1 MEYIFDELKQYI
13 VKKVDDF
20 ENKNYNYLLVYYG
33 NEKIS
38 EKNII
43 SIIIISNSLFYQRT
57 NNCITYT
64 DKNLSYSSK
73 FLNELFIIDKK
84 INYDYIISIKNHNL
98 SDSNLNAN
106 VEVIQSFGKNN
117 YKITIKK

>member
-117 YKITIKK
+117 YKIAIKK

>member
-64 DKNLSYSSK
+64 DKNLSYSSI

-84 INYDYIISIKNHNL
+84 MNYDYIISIKNHNL